1 MQHAACSVARQQ
13 IRGGH
18 ALHAMPLTPCGA
30 RLLHPERRVG
40 CGNARIAHAID
51 HAAPLDA
58 AGAAMMTVAS
68 TAASIAVSVSAV
80 RAAARTAAR
89 TASLA
94 AAARIG
100 SIGVWRRLPR

>member
-1 MQHAACSVARQQ
+1 MRCATHCDK
-13 IRGGH
+13 GGTRN
-18 ALHAMPLTPCGA
+18 ASRAMPLTPCSA
-30 RLLHPERRVG
+30 CLLHRERRVG

-94 AAARIG
+94 AARIAC
-100 SIGVWRRLPR
+100 IGVWRRLPR